1 MRGTQPASTL
11 GRAAVFGRHQLMA
24 EERLALHEPIFF
36 AAVLAQA
43 PIFDPLLTVR

>member
-1 MRGTQPASTL
+1 MPK
-11 GRAAVFGRHQLMA
+11 
-24 EERLALHEPIFF
+24 ERLTFHEPIFF